1 MRDVEC
7 PYCEACV
14 EINHDDG
21 YGYEEDGNYEQ
32 ECGECEKVFAYTTWI
47 TVHHSAKK
55 ADCLNGAPHQYKKT
69 ATYPPEFARMHC
81 VDCGHET
88 ALPANAE
95 MRGRPLLGDPSRLTG

>member
-69 ATYPPEFARMHC
+69 ATFPEEFAVMRC
-81 VDCGHET
+81 IDCGHET
-88 ALPANAE
+88 PITVANCIDE
-95 MRGRPLLGDPSRLTG
+95 PRPTNNK